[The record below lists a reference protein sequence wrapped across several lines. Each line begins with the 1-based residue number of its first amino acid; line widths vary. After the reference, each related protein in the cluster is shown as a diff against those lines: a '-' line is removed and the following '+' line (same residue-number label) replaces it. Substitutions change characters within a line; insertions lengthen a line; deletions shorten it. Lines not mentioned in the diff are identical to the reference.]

1 MPDGY
6 NINMTNNPLWNIQ
19 SGNTDVGT
27 STVNIQNQPPI
38 NPTSVPSS
46 YSNFGLNS
54 NPNFQLNPNY
64 NTATTNNPT
73 ALAQQAGTPPTTG
86 SSFNMSN
93 FLTAASP
100 WLGMASAGMGLLTGA
115 MNKPKNI
122 NQDFSFDLSKS
133 DYQTNPL
140 LSQSIKNSFGLGS
153 DFRGA
158 YKDMMN
164 PSGSYNQRMFQNLRQ
179 NVGDMRQQTIG
190 NMNAATAAR
199 GMVGMGGAY
208 DAITNRQAGDQ
219 YAKGMQGI
227 MNTSLGMAGQFGQMA
242 TQAYGQG
249 GQMAGGI
256 DQRSLA
262 NQQFNT
268 QNQNTYNQYLKTSQ
282 YNQQVQNQNATGS
295 WGNNMSNNLFN
306 LGGSFLGMNKTT

>member
-1 MPDGY
+1 MPSHVNQGSQLSVPDPTGQQPNLIRGTY
-6 NINMTNNPLWNIQ
+6 NNPLTANF
-19 SGNTDVGT
+19 SGNNAVP
-27 STVNIQNQPPI
+27 NQP
-38 NPTSVPSS
+38 
-46 YSNFGLNS
+46 
-54 NPNFQLNPNY
+54 
-64 NTATTNNPT
+64 
-73 ALAQQAGTPPTTG
+73 TG

-93 FLTAASP
+93 FLTGASP
-100 WLGMASAGMGLLTGA
+100 YLGMASAGLGLLTGA
-115 MNKPKNI
+115 MNKPNNI
-122 NQDFSFDLSKS
+122 NQDFNFDLSNS
-133 DYQTNPL
+133 DYQTNPML
-140 LSQSIKNSFGLGS
+140 QQSMNNMNNLGGQFSQS
-153 DFRGA
+153 

-208 DAITNRQAGDQ
+208 DAMTNRQAGDQ
-219 YAKGMQGI
+219 YATGMQGI

-268 QNQNTYNQYLKTSQ
+268 QNQNTYNQYLKQSQ
-282 YNQQVQNQNATGS
+282 YNQQVQNQNAKSS
-295 WGNNMSNNLFN
+295 WSNNMSNNLFN

>member
-1 MPDGY
+1 MP
-6 NINMTNNPLWNIQ
+6 TNTYQGAQL
-19 SGNTDVGT
+19 
-27 STVNIQNQPPI
+27 
-38 NPTSVPSS
+38 SVPDPT
-46 YSNFGLNS
+46 GQQ
-54 NPNFQLNPNY
+54 PNLIRG
-64 NTATTNNPT
+64 TANAPLEGSADWFNV
-73 ALAQQAGTPPTTG
+73 TG
-86 SSFNMSN
+86 SNNMSN

-100 WLGMASAGMGLLTGA
+100 YLGIGSAGLGLLTGA

-140 LSQSIKNSFGLGS
+140 LSQSIKNSFGLGR

-158 YKDMMN
+158 YRDMMN
-164 PSGSYNQRMFQNLRQ
+164 PSGSYNARMFQNLRQ
-179 NVGDMRQQTIG
+179 NVGDMRQQTIA

-249 GQMAGGI
+249 GTFASGI

-268 QNQNTYNQYLKTSQ
+268 QNQNTYNQYLKQAQ
-282 YNQQVQNQNATGS
+282 YNQQVQNQNAQSS
-295 WGNNMSNNLFN
+295 WRNNMSNNLFN